1 MALCGYSVGSW
12 GSPAVYQIQTLAQT
26 PSDLGTC
33 TFVLVSGT
41 EYSTALQLAAATGGN
56 GNNGNGNGN
65 TGTGTTTTEPF
76 DYQLAAE
83 FWAFGFTA
91 VVSLYLLSHVIG
103 LVLKF
108 VRDH

>member
-56 GNNGNGNGN
+56 SN
-65 TGTGTTTTEPF
+65 TGTGTGTTAEPF